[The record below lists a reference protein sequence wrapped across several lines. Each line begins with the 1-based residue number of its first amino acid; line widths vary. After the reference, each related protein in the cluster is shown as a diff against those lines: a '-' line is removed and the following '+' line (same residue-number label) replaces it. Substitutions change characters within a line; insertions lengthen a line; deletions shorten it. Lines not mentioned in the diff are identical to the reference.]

1 MRFGFPTPK
10 ALFVA
15 IAIATSP
22 QAQSASNDL
31 SPVAPQALPATLKAQ
46 PLEALHYGQ
55 VLFDFFQ
62 DKHFSAL
69 TALATSQRFDRLP
82 MRGDETDILRGSLLL
97 SYGVHDQA
105 GQIFAELIDRGSA
118 PSIRDRAWFY
128 LGKIR
133 YQRGRYADAE
143 TALARIVGKLPQ
155 PLDNE
160 RDLLWA
166 QLLMARGD
174 HAGAADV
181 LGSMPAATAGPFARF
196 NLGVALIKSGDVAR
210 GTAWLDKIGGAR
222 ADNEEQRSLRD
233 RANVA
238 LGVAALNKRHAADA
252 RRALERV
259 RLNSIH
265 ANQALLGLGW
275 AEAAQWQP
283 ARALVPWRELASR
296 DASDPAVLEVLLAR
310 PYAHAEM
317 GAYGTALRLYRQAL
331 AAFEIESRRLD
342 VSIAAIHAGKLI
354 DALLERNPA
363 GELGWFGDLRDLP
376 ALPHAA
382 HLSQVLAR
390 HEFQEAFKNLRDL
403 RFLETRLRQWR
414 GTLDRFRDLPDNRG
428 QVIGT
433 KLTMDRDSGAAS
445 PRPFDERIAA
455 LALQVDTQ
463 LLRVAT
469 ISREQQVAAE
479 QIAAAALVTQQER
492 LRVYT
497 AQAQFEVAQLID
509 RAALSG
515 KDDHGQR

>member
-1 MRFGFPTPK
+1 MLT

-15 IAIATSP
+15 TAIAMSP
-22 QAQSASNDL
+22 PVHAAGDDPVSAHG
-31 SPVAPQALPATLKAQ
+31 LPPALKAQ
-46 PLEALHYGQ
+46 PFQALHYGQ

-69 TALATSQRFDRLP
+69 TGLVTSQHFGRLAAQS
-82 MRGDETDILRGSLLL
+82 DETEILRGNLLL
-97 SYGVHDQA
+97 SYGVHGQA
-105 GQIFAELIDRGSA
+105 GQIFAALIDRGSA
-118 PSIRDRAWFY
+118 PSTRDRAWFY
-128 LGKIR
+128 LSKIR
-133 YQRGRYADAE
+133 YQRGRYAEAE
-143 TALARIVGKLPQ
+143 AALARIVGKLPQ
-155 PLDNE
+155 PLDTE
-160 RDLLWA
+160 RNLLWA

-174 HAGAADV
+174 YARAADV

-210 GTAWLDKIGGAR
+210 GTAWLDKIGTTR

-238 LGVAALNKRHAADA
+238 LGVAALNKRHADDA

-265 ANQALLGLGW
+265 TNQALLGLGW
-275 AEAAQWQP
+275 AAAAQWQP
-283 ARALVPWRELASR
+283 ARALVPWNELATR

-310 PYAHAEM
+310 PYAHAEL
-317 GAYGTALRLYRQAL
+317 GAYGTSLREYRQAL
-331 AAFEIESRRLD
+331 AAFALENQRLD
-342 VSIAAIHAGKLI
+342 ASIAAIRAGKLI

-363 GELGWFGDLRDLP
+363 AELGWFGDLRELP
-376 ALPHAA
+376 AMPHAA

-414 GTLDRFRDLPDNRG
+414 GKLDRFRDLPENQR
-428 QVIGT
+428 QSNIAE
-433 KLTMDRDSGAAS
+433 LTTDRDSRAER
-445 PRPFDERIAA
+445 PRPFDERIEA
-455 LALQVDTQ
+455 LAQQVETE
-463 LLRVAT
+463 LLRVAA